1 RPGPGAAD
9 PGARAVPGRQAAG
22 VLGAHQ
28 AVPGGPARR
37 PAAPGLGRGRAR
49 VPPELVARRPV
60 DRLRELVARGR
71 AHLEAGRGRPRRSAG
86 GGEPTRLTRLA
97 AFYRDPIWSPD
108 GRRVVALRAPRR
120 EHVENRVDYGR
131 TAGLDL
137 VWVPADGGD
146 ATLIS
151 PARGAS
157 RPHFA

>member
-1 RPGPGAAD
+1 GPVRARLIQEPEPSPDGRRLAFSALTRLYLVDLPGGQPRQVSAE
-9 PGARAVPGRQAAG
+9 GAREFHPSWSPDGQWIAYVSWSPE
-22 VLGAHQ
+22 
-28 AVPGGPARR
+28 GGHIWKR
-37 PAAPGLGRGRAR
+37 PA
-49 VPPELVARRPV
+49 
-60 DRLRELVARGR
+60 D
-71 AHLEAGRGRPRRSAG
+71 AGAG
-86 GGEPTRLTRLA
+86 PTRLTRLA